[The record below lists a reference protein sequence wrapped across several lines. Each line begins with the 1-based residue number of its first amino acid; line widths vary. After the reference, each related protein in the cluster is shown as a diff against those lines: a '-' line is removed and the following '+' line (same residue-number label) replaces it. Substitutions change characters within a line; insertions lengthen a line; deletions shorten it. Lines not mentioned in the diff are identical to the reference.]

1 MELEYL
7 RERIKELT
15 DECIDVELLYLIRSL
30 LVKETVS
37 N

>member
-15 DECIDVELLYLIRSL
+15 DECIDVELLYLIKAL
-30 LVKETVS
+30 LVKES
-37 N
+37 GS

>member
-15 DECIDVELLYLIRSL
+15 NECLDIELLYLIREL
-30 LVKETVS
+30 LVKDGQ
-37 N
+37 